1 MRGYDLE
8 TSPDFPTTPPE
19 RAEDKSG
26 APPRSGARRAAR
38 ASGVALR
45 ISDSPARPGPRLID
59 SFDLVVVR
67 PGGHAFGVRVGDAA
81 ARASSGRGRHAFFHS
96 ASLRKKKHRA
106 VRSADARPAP
116 VRAIPGASRHGSL
129 RRRRPIM
136 PSLSDFALA
145 AAVLGLR
152 RDRRAAPAGRP
163 SSARR
168 LYRTGVFCKL
178 TPTPSPTPPRS
189 RAADRPQLGFPLPSS
204 RFCKLFPG
212 PSLPARPH
220 RCACGSTPGAPSISL
235 FYCLFQ

>member
-1 MRGYDLE
+1 MARPRSVIRAGGRAQDRSGNGRGPSGNPDR
-8 TSPDFPTTPPE
+8 SPLWRTIRTPPP
-19 RAEDKSG
+19 AQGCSG
-26 APPRSGARRAAR
+26 ICRRHSVRPVVLFGSRQKAGVGLD
-38 ASGVALR
+38 SGV
-45 ISDSPARPGPRLID
+45 SC
-59 SFDLVVVR
+59 
-67 PGGHAFGVRVGDAA
+67 
-81 ARASSGRGRHAFFHS
+81 GRRRHAVFHS
-96 ASLRKKKHRA
+96 ASLRKKPHRA
-106 VRSADARPAP
+106 NRSARPAP
-116 VRAIPGASRHGSL
+116 ASCRHGPCYG
-129 RRRRPIM
+129 RCPIM